1 MSRVVSNARA
11 SRHPPL
17 PMVRQVWFPPS
28 GMAYNT
34 FNDFDQPHPI
44 IALFVIVNSQES
56 KVPNLIL
63 FSFGMSRRVERI

>member
-1 MSRVVSNARA
+1 MSRVVSNAGA

-17 PMVRQVWFPPS
+17 PMVWQVLLPPS
-28 GMAYNT
+28 GTAYKT
-34 FNDFDQPHPI
+34 FNDLDQPHPI
-44 IALFVIVNSQES
+44 IALFIIVNSQES

>member
-1 MSRVVSNARA
+1 MSRVASNASA

-17 PMVRQVWFPPS
+17 PMVWRVWLLPS
-28 GMAYNT
+28 GTAYNT
-34 FNDFDQPHPI
+34 FNDLDQPHPI
-44 IALFVIVNSQES
+44 IALFIIVNSQES